1 MGVIYKIT
9 CLKTNLTYIGKTIK
23 SVKVRLRQ
31 HRDKKSYCRLLSKE
45 INEHGWEN
53 FKHEILWEGD
63 NSQLGDMERHLIM
76 EHNTLEPS
84 GLNIREG
91 GGRSEKVSD
100 SSRQIMIDKQREI
113 SMRRGGYLGY
123 IIQNKCSFSFR
134 FMVNNVHRI
143 MNFKT
148 LEEAQKAQKEYTDDP
163 DNFTLPE
170 PSRVGNGKANGL
182 YFDKSRN
189 KWVAHNVPENVH
201 LGRYETKEEAERV
214 LEEYKM
220 DPENFTKT
228 EVKSKP
234 KFYVYEHKRTNS
246 KQKYRENY
254 SLYIVKTYDN
264 ISKQAKN
271 LASFGDKKSAEYYCE
286 TLQYNDRYDIV

>member
-1 MGVIYKIT
+1 
-9 CLKTNLTYIGKTIK
+9 
-23 SVKVRLRQ
+23 
-31 HRDKKSYCRLLSKE
+31 
-45 INEHGWEN
+45 
-53 FKHEILWEGD
+53 
-63 NSQLGDMERHLIM
+63 
-76 EHNTLEPS
+76 
-84 GLNIREG
+84 
-91 GGRSEKVSD
+91 
-100 SSRQIMIDKQREI
+100 
-113 SMRRGGYLGY
+113 
-123 IIQNKCSFSFR
+123 
-134 FMVNNVHRI
+134 

-170 PSRVGNGKANGL
+170 PSRVGNGKATGL
-182 YFDKSRN
+182 YFQKNRN
-189 KWVAHNVPENVH
+189 KWLAQPPGNVY
-201 LGRYETKEEAERV
+201 LGSYETKEEAERV

-234 KFYVYEHKRTNS
+234 KFYVYEHTRTNS

-264 ISKQAKN
+264 ISKQAKD

>member
-9 CLKTNLTYIGKTIK
+9 CLKTNLSYIGKTIK

-100 SSRQIMIDKQREI
+100 SSRKIMIDKQREI
-113 SMRRGGYLGY
+113 SKRRGGYLGY
-123 IIQNKCSFSFR
+123 IKQNKCSFSFK
-134 FMVNNVHRI
+134 FMVNNVLRN

-148 LEEAQKAQKEYTDDP
+148 LEEAEKAQKEYTDDP

-170 PSRVGNGKANGL
+170 PSRVGNGKATGL
-182 YFDKSRN
+182 YFQKNRN
-189 KWVAHNVPENVH
+189 KWLAQPPGNVY
-201 LGRYETKEEAERV
+201 LGSYETKEEAERV

-264 ISKQAKN
+264 ISKQAKD